1 MASEKKQRRDSVI
14 YVTISSY
21 IYVLQY
27 QPSCSS
33 GLTFLH
39 YGLTEDI
46 LLFMTTCFS
55 EKLKKSVH
63 RKKLTS
69 LDVQDHQLSIHYHVF
84 LKTNLAKL
92 GNLAKKNRLTLNMH

>member
-1 MASEKKQRRDSVI
+1 MLFMSLFHL
-14 YVTISSY
+14 

-55 EKLKKSVH
+55 KKLKKSVH

-69 LDVQDHQLSIHYHVF
+69 LDVQDHQLSIHYHAF
-84 LKTNLAKL
+84 LKINLPKL
-92 GNLAKKNRLTLNMH
+92 GNIAKKNRLTLNMH